1 MNDVIIFSSKE
12 QLELANAIQIEF
24 YKYNVSGKTWH
35 NDFFK
40 PSTYTMES
48 FEESLKNYRKAIVI
62 LGEDDFIE
70 SREQMYKGPRDNVV
84 LELGICI
91 GTLGIKNTFFVYS
104 DKTKIPSDLLGI
116 TAVPITETGDVNI
129 TASVIVGQLLKFI
142 KDENSS
148 LKIKKMIMWEE
159 YVSLVNKLLL
169 SLKQS
174 VNFGGYYF
182 DVILSVSRGGSVLA
196 GVLARTY
203 GQNIPVLYLQEDRR
217 DGNGAYDTLEVND
230 INQGIIRNI
239 EARKYKN
246 ILIVDSAVRTG
257 VTLQRAREFL
267 SNELKG
273 NVIVKTAVLLVD
285 KKIDETI
292 SVDYYA
298 EKTDI
303 KGTAFFYNQFG

>member
-1 MNDVIIFSSKE
+1 MNDVVIFSSKE
-12 QLELANAIQIEF
+12 QLELANAIQRVF
-24 YKYNVSGKTWH
+24 YKESITCQIWN
-35 NDFFK
+35 NDFFQ
-40 PSTYTMES
+40 PSTYTMEN
-48 FEESLKNYRKAIVI
+48 FENLSENYKKAIVI
-62 LGEDDFIE
+62 LGKDDCIK
-70 SREQMYKGPRDNVV
+70 SRGKSYIVPRDNVI

-91 GTLGIKNTFFVYS
+91 GRLGAKNTFFVHF
-104 DKTKIPSDLLGI
+104 DTVKIPSDLLGI
-116 TAVPITETGDVNI
+116 TPVPISETGDVNI
-129 TASVIVGQLLKFI
+129 KASVIVGQLLKFI
-142 KDENSS
+142 KNENSS

-159 YVSLVNKLLL
+159 YVFLVNKLLA

-182 DVILSVSRGGSVLA
+182 DVILSVSRGGSILA

-217 DGNGAYDTLEVND
+217 DGNGAYDTPEVSD
-230 INQGIIRNI
+230 INQGIVRNI
-239 EARKYKN
+239 EVRKYKN
-246 ILIVDSAVRTG
+246 VLIVDSAVRTG

-273 NVIVKTAVLLVD
+273 NVTIKTAVLLVD
-285 KKIDETI
+285 KKIDKTI